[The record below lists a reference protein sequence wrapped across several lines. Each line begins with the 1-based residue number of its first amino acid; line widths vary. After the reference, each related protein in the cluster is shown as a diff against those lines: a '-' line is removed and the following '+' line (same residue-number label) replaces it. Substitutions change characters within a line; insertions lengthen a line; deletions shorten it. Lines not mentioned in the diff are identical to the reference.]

1 VNRNTKPR
9 SRTQPIGS
17 KPSGIK
23 TRASKTRAVKLRCSY
38 CHDDVSRDD
47 RRYCAECMAPHH
59 GECWDE
65 HGACSASGCG
75 DLEWVQS
82 REGTSTPQKRRR
94 KKRGP
99 KRGLSR
105 GRIESEANTALVL
118 GIVALVACG
127 LAGPFAIS
135 KANEV
140 TRQARQARIP
150 VPGAATGGLVMGWL
164 GTVGVLLSLGIV
176 VLQLGFVFGA

>member
-1 VNRNTKPR
+1 
-9 SRTQPIGS
+9 
-17 KPSGIK
+17 
-23 TRASKTRAVKLRCSY
+23 
-38 CHDDVSRDD
+38 
-47 RRYCAECMAPHH
+47 MAPHH

-65 HGACSASGCG
+65 HGTCSATGCG
-75 DLEWVQS
+75 EVEWVES
-82 REGTSTPQKRRR
+82 RERSTPGKKRRA
-94 KKRGP
+94 KKRRGP
-99 KRGLSR
+99 SR

-150 VPGAATGGLVMGWL
+150 VPGAATGGLIMGWM
-164 GTVGVLLSLGIV
+164 GTIGVVLSLGIV
-176 VLQLGFVFGA
+176 ALQVLVIAAA

>member
-1 VNRNTKPR
+1 VTTLVKRNTK
-9 SRTQPIGS
+9 TAS

-23 TRASKTRAVKLRCSY
+23 TRASKSRAVRLRCSY
-38 CHDDVSRDD
+38 CHDDVTRED
-47 RRYCAECMAPHH
+47 RRFCAECMAPHH

-65 HGACSASGCG
+65 HGVCSASGCG
-75 DLEWVQS
+75 EVEWIES
-82 REGTSTPQKRRR
+82 RERSTPR
-94 KKRGP
+94 KKRRTKKRRGP
-99 KRGLSR
+99 NR

-150 VPGAATGGLVMGWL
+150 VPGAATGGLIMGWM
-164 GTVGVLLSLGIV
+164 GTVGVVLSLGIV
-176 VLQLGFVFGA
+176 ALQVLVIAAN